1 MFGWTIAAYNV
12 GDVLCGSLSPKNS
25 PARGLKVCVKPG
37 VKRLSVKGVK
47 LNLLSHFRAENIK
60 TLMLHDLLYALV

>member
-1 MFGWTIAAYNV
+1 VRIIEP
-12 GDVLCGSLSPKNS
+12 PKKQ
-25 PARGLKVCVKPG
+25 PREGLKVCVKPG

-60 TLMLHDLLYALV
+60 TLMLRDLIYSVV